1 MKSKKKGKGE
11 YVRGIDQWNEE
22 MVDNAKLRQKPTVRE
37 IGLEDKEEFPGLG
50 WKLIINN
57 L

>member
-50 WKLIINN
+50 
-57 L
+57 